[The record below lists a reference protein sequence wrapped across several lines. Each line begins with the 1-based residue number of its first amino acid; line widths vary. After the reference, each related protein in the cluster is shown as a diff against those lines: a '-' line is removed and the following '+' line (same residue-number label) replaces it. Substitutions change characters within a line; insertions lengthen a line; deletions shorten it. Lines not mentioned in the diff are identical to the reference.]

1 RSKRAS
7 RACWSCFHSWIFAAA
22 AAVTSPTSE
31 CERKSPMT
39 HTCAPTPSSR
49 SVYRQLP
56 RLSRSEPGS
65 PDSGGPLM
73 GPAVEPYQTL
83 RTVGV
88 ISAFTGPTRQ
98 RASSSSTSANGST
111 LLRLSVVSQRRLPL
125 ESRSSCAISYDHH
138 TQGRLLRGAAVGAG
152 PAGC

>member
-1 RSKRAS
+1 
-7 RACWSCFHSWIFAAA
+7 
-22 AAVTSPTSE
+22 
-31 CERKSPMT
+31 MT

-56 RLSRSEPGS
+56 RRRSEPNS
-65 PDSGGPLM
+65 ADSGGPLM
-73 GPAVEPYQTL
+73 GQAVEPYQTL

-98 RASSSSTSANGST
+98 LALSSSTSAKVST
-111 LLRLSVVSQRRLPL
+111 LLRLSVVCQRRLPL

-138 TQGRLLRGAAVGAG
+138 TQGRALSGAAVGAG
-152 PAGC
+152 PAGCVRPRTFT